1 MEVSNYEAIIKCKHS
16 IMRPSVCLVAVITK
30 TTLQFCLLAQNPME
44 TSPLALP
51 FVRLKS
57 NRPEIT
63 SVTTEP
69 SLETPT
75 ALRSVIISNRKVF
88 HLEKDLGEFCSC
100 RQQFSGF
107 PVFSNKAVNYPR

>member
-1 MEVSNYEAIIKCKHS
+1 MVTKYT
-16 IMRPSVCLVAVITK
+16 VWVVAVITK
-30 TTLQFCLLAQNPME
+30 TALQFCLLALNPKE
-44 TSPLALP
+44 SSPLALP
-51 FVRLKS
+51 FVRLKA

-75 ALRSVIISNRKVF
+75 ALRSVIISNRKMF

-100 RQQFSGF
+100 RQQLSGF
-107 PVFSNKAVNYPR
+107 PLFSNKAVNYPR